1 MALSWTGPSGT
12 TSSPA
17 LPGAASLDALP
28 PDARPLE
35 VTPAFEQLA
44 QRIRSEYR
52 EMPGLNVTRDQA
64 RCLWALDSDE
74 CDRVLAHLVRSG
86 FLARTAQ
93 NTYVRAS

>member
-1 MALSWTGPSGT
+1 MALSWTGPPGT
-12 TSSPA
+12 TSRSA
-17 LPGAASLDALP
+17 RIGSASLDRLP
-28 PDARPLE
+28 LDTGASDM
-35 VTPAFEQLA
+35 TPAFEQLA

-64 RCLWALDSDE
+64 RCLWALDPDV
-74 CDRVLAHLVRSG
+74 CDRLLAHLIRSG

>member
-1 MALSWTGPSGT
+1 MALSWTGPPGT

-17 LPGAASLDALP
+17 LSGSASLD
-28 PDARPLE
+28 RVPLD
-35 VTPAFEQLA
+35 VGSLDITPAFEQLA

-64 RCLWALDSDE
+64 RCLWALDPDE
-74 CDRVLAHLVRSG
+74 CDRLLAHLVRSG

>member
-1 MALSWTGPSGT
+1 VLSGSTSIERARRDAGP
-12 TSSPA
+12 
-17 LPGAASLDALP
+17 LDA
-28 PDARPLE
+28 
-35 VTPAFEQLA
+35 TSAFEQLA

-64 RCLWALDSDE
+64 RCLWALDPDE
-74 CDRVLAHLVRSG
+74 CDRLLAHLVGSG

>member
-1 MALSWTGPSGT
+1 MALSWTGPPRT
-12 TSSPA
+12 TSGA
-17 LPGAASLDALP
+17 TVPGAPSLDTLP
-28 PDARPLE
+28 FD

-64 RCLWALDSDE
+64 RCLWALDADE
-74 CDRVLAHLVRSG
+74 CDRLLAHLVRSG

-93 NTYVRAS
+93 NTYVRVS

>member
-1 MALSWTGPSGT
+1 MALSWTGHPGT
-12 TSSPA
+12 AGPT
-17 LPGAASLDALP
+17 LPGAAGSLDPQTLDVSA
-28 PDARPLE
+28 
-35 VTPAFEQLA
+35 TFEQLA

-64 RCLWALDSDE
+64 RCLWALDPDV
-74 CDRVLAHLVRSG
+74 CDRLLTHLVRSG